1 MIKAEKETNKLCDT
15 AALDK
20 IVDECVL
27 LSANARSKMI
37 SLAECVEEDIHWGG
51 ALSSVEILVTLYHAV
66 LNVKRESEFKIR
78 DKFLLSKGHA
88 AIALY
93 TIMNLEGMISDAL
106 YRTYRQDGA
115 SLSELLH
122 YDKELGFEVSG
133 GSLGLGI
140 SYGVGLA
147 LLARKKGYTYHTYVE
162 VGDGELDEGNIWE
175 AAMSASQFGLD
186 NLTVIVDANV
196 LQSDGCTEDIMDL
209 GNIGDKFSS
218 FGFEV
223 HETDGHDCREL
234 LNVFTMKSRNNKP
247 KVIIAHTVKGK
258 GISFMEGNYLWH
270 DKRLQGKELMAAKE
284 ELRTDA

>member
-1 MIKAEKETNKLCDT
+1 MKAEKEANALYDT
-15 AALDK
+15 ETFNK

-27 LSANARSKMI
+27 LSANARKKMV
-37 SLAECVEEDIHWGG
+37 SLAEWVEEDIHWGG

-66 LNVKRESEFKIR
+66 LNVKKESEFKIR

-88 AIALY
+88 AVALY
-93 TIMNLEGMISDAL
+93 TVMNLEGMISDAL

-115 SLSELLH
+115 PLPELLH

-133 GSLGLGI
+133 GSLGLGL

-147 LLARKKGYTYHTYVE
+147 LLAKKKGYTYHTYVE

-196 LQSDGCTEDIMDL
+196 LQLDGYTKDIMDL

-223 HETDGHDCREL
+223 YETDGHDCRDL
-234 LNVFTMKSRNNKP
+234 LDAFKRKSESNKP
-247 KVIIAHTVKGK
+247 KGIIAHTVKGK

-270 DKRLQGKELMAAKE
+270 DRRLQGKELMAAKE